1 MMYLLS
7 SLVKVDLSYLQQPPL
22 ATIFILGLVTV
33 ISLVTSLLTLKA
45 TDLEDYRKMMIE
57 SSRVRYEMMEAIKSG
72 DQRRISKAQRRQQ
85 ELMKAQSKMTA
96 DRMKIT
102 LLTIV
107 PIIIMWQILIRFFKD
122 TTVAYMPFNAP
133 LFGTEL
139 KIGGWYI
146 FCSFATSI
154 IFQRILGLTFEIGPN
169 DY

>member
-45 TDLEDYRKMMIE
+45 TDLDYRKMMIE

-107 PIIIMWQILIRFFKD
+107 PIIIMWQILIRFFRD